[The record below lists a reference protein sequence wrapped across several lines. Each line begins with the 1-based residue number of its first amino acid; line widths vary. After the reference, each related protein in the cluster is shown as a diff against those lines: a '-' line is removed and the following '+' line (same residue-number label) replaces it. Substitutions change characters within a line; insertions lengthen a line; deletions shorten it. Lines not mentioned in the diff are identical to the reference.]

1 MGTTTTIATVRSAHG
16 GELVTHKM
24 LAACSTMSA
33 AAKDPDL
40 VNKIALLQ
48 NFIFA
53 VNCKYILSFINPWL

>member
-1 MGTTTTIATVRSAHG
+1 MP
-16 GELVTHKM
+16 
-24 LAACSTMSA
+24 AASSTMSA

-53 VNCKYILSFINPWL
+53 VNCKYILSFINPLL